1 MAAIGLIALKAADH
15 YDKHHMGGKFD
26 DRGRNAE
33 AISRYVE
40 EYVKREKDS

>member
-1 MAAIGLIALKAADH
+1 MISKETENKYLLPKG
-15 YDKHHMGGKFD
+15 MGGKFD